1 MDFVSCIKNNLQI
14 DNFKKPVLFSLT
26 AARAGGME
34 DLPRDARVSMSAA
47 SDLKENEIKHFS
59 VQTFTQLELEGG
71 LDLQAIK

>member
-1 MDFVSCIKNNLQI
+1 
-14 DNFKKPVLFSLT
+14 
-26 AARAGGME
+26 ME